1 MEKQPDKLDILMDWF
16 LGDAKEITSKLESV
30 TTSVTETVERL
41 DKASDEIKKS
51 SEVAKTE
58 VIASQ
63 RELVNTLKKEQKV
76 SDQFFER
83 LAGAQTGFSQALI
96 RQILIITVVCSFVGG
111 ALGAA
116 AITFCFTDKKPDLK
130 RPYPGRFLASIAL
143 GIEARRGETAC
154 LARCAARKP
163 ARRERPKIKWIAQSI
178 INKMVCAIQ
187 KSIVRP
193 L

>member
-76 SDQFFER
+76 SDQFFVR

-116 AITFCFTDKKPDLK
+116 AITFL
-130 RPYPGRFLASIAL
+130 LH
-143 GIEARRGETAC
+143 
-154 LARCAARKP
+154 
-163 ARRERPKIKWIAQSI
+163 
-178 INKMVCAIQ
+178 
-187 KSIVRP
+187 
-193 L
+193 

>member
-83 LAGAQTGFSQALI
+83 LAGAQTGF
-96 RQILIITVVCSFVGG
+96 R
-111 ALGAA
+111 
-116 AITFCFTDKKPDLK
+116 K
-130 RPYPGRFLASIAL
+130 RLSGRF
-143 GIEARRGETAC
+143 
-154 LARCAARKP
+154 
-163 ARRERPKIKWIAQSI
+163 
-178 INKMVCAIQ
+178 
-187 KSIVRP
+187 
-193 L
+193 

>member
-51 SEVAKTE
+51 SEMAKTE

-83 LAGAQTGFSQALI
+83 LAGAQTGISQALI

-116 AITFCFTDKKPDLK
+116 AITFL
-130 RPYPGRFLASIAL
+130 LH
-143 GIEARRGETAC
+143 
-154 LARCAARKP
+154 
-163 ARRERPKIKWIAQSI
+163 
-178 INKMVCAIQ
+178 
-187 KSIVRP
+187 
-193 L
+193 

>member
-58 VIASQ
+58 VLASQ
-63 RELVNTLKKEQKV
+63 RELVNTLKKEQQV

-83 LAGAQTGFSQALI
+83 LAGAQTGCSQALI

-116 AITFCFTDKKPDLK
+116 AITFL
-130 RPYPGRFLASIAL
+130 LH
-143 GIEARRGETAC
+143 
-154 LARCAARKP
+154 
-163 ARRERPKIKWIAQSI
+163 
-178 INKMVCAIQ
+178 
-187 KSIVRP
+187 
-193 L
+193 

>member
-76 SDQFFER
+76 SDQF
-83 LAGAQTGFSQALI
+83 
-96 RQILIITVVCSFVGG
+96 
-111 ALGAA
+111 
-116 AITFCFTDKKPDLK
+116 
-130 RPYPGRFLASIAL
+130 
-143 GIEARRGETAC
+143 
-154 LARCAARKP
+154 
-163 ARRERPKIKWIAQSI
+163 
-178 INKMVCAIQ
+178 
-187 KSIVRP
+187 
-193 L
+193 

>member
-63 RELVNTLKKEQKV
+63 RELVNTLKKEQMV

-96 RQILIITVVCSFVGG
+96 RQILIITVVGSFVGG

-116 AITFCFTDKKPDLK
+116 GITF
-130 RPYPGRFLASIAL
+130 L
-143 GIEARRGETAC
+143 G
-154 LARCAARKP
+154 P
-163 ARRERPKIKWIAQSI
+163 
-178 INKMVCAIQ
+178 
-187 KSIVRP
+187 
-193 L
+193 

>member
-83 LAGAQTGFSQALI
+83 LAGAQIGFSQALI

-116 AITFCFTDKKPDLK
+116 AITFL
-130 RPYPGRFLASIAL
+130 LH
-143 GIEARRGETAC
+143 
-154 LARCAARKP
+154 
-163 ARRERPKIKWIAQSI
+163 
-178 INKMVCAIQ
+178 
-187 KSIVRP
+187 
-193 L
+193 

>member
-83 LAGAQTGFSQALI
+83 LAEAQTGFSQALI

-116 AITFCFTDKKPDLK
+116 AITFL
-130 RPYPGRFLASIAL
+130 LH
-143 GIEARRGETAC
+143 
-154 LARCAARKP
+154 
-163 ARRERPKIKWIAQSI
+163 
-178 INKMVCAIQ
+178 
-187 KSIVRP
+187 
-193 L
+193 